1 MCPISYKKIKI
12 NLIYHLFRNLE
23 YLPLHPISNTAIKKP
38 INMKLRIDYKHF
50 ILTALAVFS
59 FSISFAGDHGH
70 ADEEK
75 SYNPVPVILEHIL
88 DSHEWHLITTKDEH
102 GHDHHVSVPLPVIL
116 IDGGLKVFMSSAFVH
131 DEHNH
136 SMYSAEIDGKTY
148 YIEKHDEKGMPKGEN
163 IYFIENGEK
172 VYPFDFSITKN
183 VLSLF
188 VGALLIFFI
197 VMKIAKHYKTN
208 GAVAP
213 KGIASFLE
221 PIVLLVRDDIAKQN
235 ISKYKYEKFMPYLLT
250 IFFFIWLNNMLG
262 LIPFIPGGANLT
274 GNISVTLVLACM
286 TLIMILL
293 NGNKNYWEHVL
304 WMPGVPAAVKIILTP
319 IEIIGIFTKPFAL
332 MVRLFANITAGHI
345 VVLSLVSLVFIFKN
359 MAMGTVS
366 VPFTLFISVL
376 ELLVAFLQAYVFT
389 MLSALFI
396 GAAVEEAHH

>member
-1 MCPISYKKIKI
+1 LLRK
-12 NLIYHLFRNLE
+12 LE
-23 YLPLHPISNTAIKKP
+23 YLPLHPILSIEAQKP
-38 INMKLRIDYKHF
+38 INMKLKYFHKQL
-50 ILTALAVFS
+50 ILTVLSVFS
-59 FSISFAGDHGH
+59 FSVLTASSPAEHG
-70 ADEEK
+70 EGEK
-75 SYNPVPVILEHIL
+75 YNPVPVILEHIL
-88 DSHEWHLITTKDEH
+88 DSHEWHLYTTKDEH
-102 GHDHHVSVPLPVIL
+102 GHEHHVSVPLPVIL
-116 IDGGLKVFMSSAFVH
+116 IDGGLKVFMSSTFHH

-136 SMYSAEIDGKTY
+136 FLYSAEVDGKTY
-148 YIEKHDEKGMPKGEN
+148 FIEKRDANGNVKGDN
-163 IYFIENGEK
+163 IYYIENGEK
-172 VYPFDFSITKN
+172 VYPLDFSITKN
-183 VLSLF
+183 VLALI
-188 VGALLIFFI
+188 VGAVLIFFI

-213 KGIASFLE
+213 KGVASFFE

-235 ISKYKYEKFMPYLLT
+235 IDKHKYQKFMPFLLT
-250 IFFFIWLNNMLG
+250 LFFFIWFNNLLG

-274 GNISVTLVLACM
+274 GNISVTLVLAVI
-286 TLIMILL
+286 TLIVILI
-293 NGNKNYWEHVL
+293 NGNKHYWEHIL

-319 IEIIGIFTKPFAL
+319 IEVIGILTKPFAL

-359 MAMGTVS
+359 MAMGAVS

>member
-1 MCPISYKKIKI
+1 
-12 NLIYHLFRNLE
+12 LE
-23 YLPLHPISNTAIKKP
+23 YLPLHPILSIEAQKP
-38 INMKLRIDYKHF
+38 INMKLKYFYKQL
-50 ILTALAVFS
+50 ILTALSVFS
-59 FSISFAGDHGH
+59 FSVLTAGGHEGHG
-70 ADEEK
+70 AEEK
-75 SYNPVPVILEHIL
+75 YNPVPVILEHIL
-88 DSHEWHLITTKDEH
+88 DSHEWHLYTTKDEH
-102 GHDHHVSVPLPVIL
+102 GHDHHVSIPLPVII
-116 IDGGLKVFMSSAFVH
+116 IDGGLKVFMSSAFHH

-136 SMYSAEIDGKTY
+136 HLYSAEVDGKTY
-148 YIEKHDEKGMPKGEN
+148 FIEKMDENGNVKGEN

-172 VYPFDFSITKN
+172 VYPLDFSMTKN
-183 VLSLF
+183 VVALL

-213 KGIASFLE
+213 KGVASFFE

-235 ISKYKYEKFMPYLLT
+235 IDKHKYQKFMPFLLT
-250 IFFFIWLNNMLG
+250 LFFFIWFNNLLG

-274 GNISVTLVLACM
+274 GNISVTLVLAVI
-286 TLIMILL
+286 TLIVILI
-293 NGNKNYWEHVL
+293 NGNKHYWEHIL

-319 IEIIGIFTKPFAL
+319 IEVIGILTKPFAL

-359 MAMGTVS
+359 MAMGAVS